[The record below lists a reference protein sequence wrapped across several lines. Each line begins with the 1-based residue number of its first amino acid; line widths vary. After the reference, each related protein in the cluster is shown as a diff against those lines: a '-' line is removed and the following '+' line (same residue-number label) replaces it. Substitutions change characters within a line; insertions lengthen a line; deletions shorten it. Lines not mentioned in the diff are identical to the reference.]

1 MGTKLGISVYSNH
14 VRHQKILIITNI
26 SQYSEAINS
35 INSFECCIFDIS
47 VFFTYRLSFDYLY
60 KRQA

>member
-1 MGTKLGISVYSNH
+1 MGTKLGMFVYSNH

-35 INSFECCIFDIS
+35 FECWIFDIS

-60 KRQA
+60 KRQTL